1 MIIWESTPVARL
13 GRALSYSVSLC
24 EASTKRV
31 LKFLPLKSRDMQ
43 WASKSKVFT
52 EMLSTVS
59 VVDLRIFSEDGK
71 ISMVLEKEKLS

>member
-1 MIIWESTPVARL
+1 MFIWESTPVARL
-13 GRALSYSVSLC
+13 GGTLSYSVSLY

-31 LKFLPLKSRDMQ
+31 LEFLPLRSRDMQ

-59 VVDLRIFSEDGK
+59 VVDLRIFSEDGR
-71 ISMVLEKEKLS
+71 ISMILEKEE